1 MAHEMTKR
9 VFAVLRDCTMIEV
22 LMIRACNH
30 RLLILT
36 HTERERERETFF
48 FYLERGESLEVS
60 SIWARNITILFG
72 G

>member
-36 HTERERERETFF
+36 ERERERDFF
-48 FYLERGESLEVS
+48 FLMERGESLEVS

>member
-36 HTERERERETFF
+36 QRERKRETFF

>member
-36 HTERERERETFF
+36 QREERDFF

>member
-36 HTERERERETFF
+36 ERERERERDYFF
-48 FYLERGESLEVS
+48 LLERGERREERGL
-60 SIWARNITILFG
+60 
-72 G
+72 

>member
-1 MAHEMTKR
+1 MAPEMTKR

-36 HTERERERETFF
+36 ERERERENFF
-48 FYLERGESLEVS
+48 FLMERGERRESRSL
-60 SIWARNITILFG
+60 
-72 G
+72 